1 MKQYLNF
8 SSNVFR
14 GNTPLFIY
22 LRIYNYFFLIQVM
35 AFYKDKDTM
44 VDLKSQYNTD
54 LRFVDKIGKSLASKF
69 PQVANCTYFN
79 YLKTIILTF

>member
-1 MKQYLNF
+1 
-8 SSNVFR
+8 
-14 GNTPLFIY
+14 
-22 LRIYNYFFLIQVM
+22 M

-69 PQVANCTYFN
+69 PQVANCTYFD
-79 YLKTIILTF
+79 YLITIILTF